1 MNRRNLRRVF
11 WVCPA
16 LLTTSCGGGEPP
28 PPARPQPA
36 PVTTVEAAQT
46 AFVSPARWSFHPPTP
61 TTATASVILADGSC
75 LFTTDEGLRIRTTKA
90 ERSATGSVTCRGSA
104 TAAAEVTP
112 EGLVGMVERAAS
124 SWLFI
129 GESGTLYEAA
139 APLESFRRVIGA
151 PTTFTRVTGNGKTVL
166 AVTLSGEI
174 FRLEESSTWQK
185 LNVSGARAFDVVVG
199 DDGSA
204 LTLALPEK
212 LFTSTDGQTFVQA
225 SAGDTIGAHQ
235 VGRTSSG
242 ALGVEGSSGTIV
254 WEPNKTPTLTP
265 TNERLVSRSS
275 TLDLDVST
283 VPTAS
288 AIVEGRAAIDGD
300 RYVEAVLVDE
310 ETGTWGLASG
320 PFEGPL
326 STTRLSNTT
335 NCAWMRVGARGRHVT
350 TVCVK
355 TDDDGT
361 HVALV
366 NMSGDGGTK
375 FGEPARFVVGDGDLV
390 GVAVANDGS
399 ALITGVCKA
408 RTGGSGC
415 SGSPP
420 VLFRLEKGAILSTL
434 AATPPLMGLPISPA
448 FSVDGRS
455 AYFLARR
462 AKDEKLALFV
472 SHEGG
477 HAFTE
482 RALDARADRGAKDPG
497 SEGDDSNEGEST
509 EESFDPSDLTTVR
522 PSDDGTLGM
531 VLTTSHGLS
540 YLTTDEDGRVI
551 GMSHPPVEQA
561 IVGGYGRRVLAVAS
575 APDRSSGADATITAW
590 ESGDGGSSWNELS
603 TTRSLLREIV
613 TGPLTAACSSA
624 GCLVGNTITRVGW
637 DGQSDAPSITKPK
650 TPEPQKV
657 NAVRTPLVCTL
668 DPKTPWKRIDHVW
681 TGPPT
686 LSATARGR
694 ALWSVLSFD
703 PATSAVSTTAAI
715 VPERGEG
722 PARVT
727 TRPMFGPA
735 PKGTEY
741 AVDVALQVEGYA
753 AARVRLPPGDQVTG
767 PMRNVEIG
775 WENYFDG
782 TSKQTSIPDAGTF
795 IEGDVRQGE
804 HRRFLD
810 TGLLSVTS
818 GAIFVRPHARGST
831 DARLFLLDTKGKRS
845 TPSFPAWSK
854 LAHAGARD
862 VSFDTAIADGKPM
875 AVGTIGPSSGE
886 TNVPLTIQL
895 ASAEEN
901 GSSKTTTTALFPP
914 TSTDHLRILSHDW
927 TYRGSTEVGV
937 IGISSEPR
945 ANRATAQ
952 FFPFRADG
960 NFGASAELPTPFDLP
975 EVPRP
980 CKAEER
986 RTTPRIA
993 AHAISGNDLMFPGY
1007 RHPVFVSEEQ
1017 KDKPSLDDALVLLT
1031 WGTILHGTKEAP
1043 CVAAW
1048 EAFGITPIGTVAVI
1062 GGDPSQ
1068 AWLFRRVQDGS
1079 TEPGALRLGR
1089 LSLRRE
1095 DEMLEHRP
1103 MSCRF
1108 DSSANIPESVWA
1120 QPGAFRWTTK

>member
-1 MNRRNLRRVF
+1 ME
-11 WVCPA
+11 
-16 LLTTSCGGGEPP
+16 S
-28 PPARPQPA
+28 
-36 PVTTVEAAQT
+36 AQT
-46 AFVSPARWSFHPPTP
+46 AFVSPARWAFHPPTP
-61 TTATASVILADGSC
+61 TSATASVILADGSC
-75 LFTTDEGLRIRTTKA
+75 LLTTDEGFRIRTTKG
-90 ERSATGSVTCRGSA
+90 ERDATGSVTCRGRISA
-104 TAAAEVTP
+104 ASEVAP
-112 EGLVGMVERAAS
+112 EALVGIVERPGL

-129 GESGTLYEAA
+129 GETGTLYETE
-139 APLESFRRVIGA
+139 APLESFRRIIGA
-151 PTTFTRVTGNGKTVL
+151 PTTFTRVAGNAKTVL
-166 AVTLSGEI
+166 AVTPSGEL
-174 FRLEESSTWQK
+174 FRLDESSIWQK
-185 LNVSGARAFDVVVG
+185 SNIAAARAYDVAVG

-204 LTLALPEK
+204 LVLALPEK
-212 LFTSTDGQTFVQA
+212 LFTSTDGQTFVPA
-225 SAGDTIGAHQ
+225 TMGNTIGARQ
-235 VGRTSSG
+235 VGRTSRG
-242 ALGVEGSSGTIV
+242 GLGVIGLTGTIV
-254 WEPNKTPTLTP
+254 WEPSKSPPLSQTSEPV
-265 TNERLVSRSS
+265 VSRGS
-275 TLDLDVST
+275 TLDLDKAT
-283 VPTAS
+283 VPTAT
-288 AIVEGRAAIDGD
+288 AIVEGRAALDGD

-320 PFEGPL
+320 TFDGPL
-326 STTRLSNTT
+326 STKRLTNTT
-335 NCAWMRVGARGRHVT
+335 DCAWMRVGARGRHVT

-366 NMSGDGGTK
+366 NMSNDGGAK
-375 FGEPARFVVGDGDLV
+375 FGEPARFVAGDGDLL

-399 ALITGVCKA
+399 ALVTGVCKA

-420 VLFRLEKGAILSTL
+420 VLFRLENGAITSTL

-482 RALDARADRGAKDPG
+482 RALDTRAGRVANDPG
-497 SEGDDSNEGEST
+497 LEANESSESETS

-522 PSDDGTLGM
+522 ASDDGTLGM
-531 VLTTSHGLS
+531 VLTTSRGLS
-540 YLTTDEDGRVI
+540 YLTTDEDGRVL

-561 IVGGYGRRVLAVAS
+561 ILGGYGRRVIALAS
-575 APDRSSGADATITAW
+575 ATDRSPGADATITAW

-603 TTRSLLREIV
+603 TTRSVLREII

-637 DGQSDAPSITKPK
+637 EGQSDAPSITKPK
-650 TPEPQKV
+650 APEQQKV
-657 NAVRTPLVCTL
+657 NAIRTPLVCTL

-694 ALWSVLSFD
+694 TAWSVLSFD
-703 PATSAVSTTAAI
+703 PATSAISTTAA
-715 VPERGEG
+715 VMPERGDG

-727 TRPMFGPA
+727 TRSMFAPA

-767 PMRNVEIG
+767 PMRNLEIA

-782 TSKQTSIPDAGTF
+782 TSKQTTIPDAGMF
-795 IEGDVRQGE
+795 GEGDVRQGD

-810 TGLLSVTS
+810 TGLMSVTS

-831 DARLFLLDTKGKRS
+831 DARLFLLDAKGKRS
-845 TPSFPAWSK
+845 TPSFPSWSK

-886 TNVPLTIQL
+886 TNIPLTMQL

-914 TSTDHLRILSHDW
+914 TSADHLRIFSHDW
-927 TYRGSTEVGV
+927 TYRGSTDVGV
-937 IGISSEPR
+937 VGISSEPR
-945 ANRATAQ
+945 AGRATAT

-960 NFGASAELPTPFDLP
+960 SFDAAVELPTPFDLP

-980 CKAEER
+980 CKADER
-986 RTTPRIA
+986 RTTPRVA
-993 AHAISGNDLMFPGY
+993 AHALSGNDLMFPGY
-1007 RHPVFVSEEQ
+1007 RHPVFVSEVQ
-1017 KDKPSLDDALVLLT
+1017 KDKPALDDALVLLT
-1031 WGTILHGTKEAP
+1031 WGTILHGTKQAP

-1048 EAFGITPIGTVAVI
+1048 EAFGITPIGVVAVI
-1062 GGDPSQ
+1062 SGDPSQ
-1068 AWLFRRVQDGS
+1068 AWLFRRVQ
-1079 TEPGALRLGR
+1079 TEPAESGGLRLDR

-1095 DEMLEHRP
+1095 TEMLEHRP

-1108 DSSANIPESVWA
+1108 DSSASIPETVWA
-1120 QPGAFRWTTK
+1120 QPGTFRWITK

>member
-1 MNRRNLRRVF
+1 M
-11 WVCPA
+11 
-16 LLTTSCGGGEPP
+16 
-28 PPARPQPA
+28 
-36 PVTTVEAAQT
+36 
-46 AFVSPARWSFHPPTP
+46 
-61 TTATASVILADGSC
+61 
-75 LFTTDEGLRIRTTKA
+75 
-90 ERSATGSVTCRGSA
+90 
-104 TAAAEVTP
+104 TAAAEVAP
-112 EGLVGMVERAAS
+112 EALVGMVERPGL

-129 GESGTLYEAA
+129 GESGTLYETE
-139 APLESFRRVIGA
+139 APLDSFRRVIGA

-174 FRLEESSTWQK
+174 FRLEEPSTWQK
-185 LNVSGARAFDVVVG
+185 LNVSGARAYDVVVG

-204 LTLALPEK
+204 LALALPEK
-212 LFTSTDGQTFVQA
+212 LFTSTDGRTFVPT
-225 SAGDTIGAHQ
+225 STSSTIGARH

-242 ALGVEGSSGTIV
+242 ALGVEGLTGTFV
-254 WEPNKTPTLTP
+254 WEPKKSSTLSR
-265 TNERLVSRSS
+265 TNESIVSRSS
-275 TLDLDVST
+275 TLALDSST
-283 VPTAS
+283 VPTAT

-300 RYVEAVLVDE
+300 RYIEAVLVDE

-326 STTRLSNTT
+326 TTTRLSNTT
-335 NCAWMRVGARGRHVT
+335 DCAWMRVGARDRYVT

-366 NMSGDGGTK
+366 NMSSDGGAK
-375 FGEPARFVVGDGDLV
+375 FGEAARFVAGDGDLL
-390 GVAVANDGS
+390 GVAMANDGS
-399 ALITGVCKA
+399 ALVTGVCKA

-420 VLFRLEKGAILSTL
+420 VLFKMEKSAITATL

-448 FSVDGRS
+448 FSVDGNS

-472 SHEGG
+472 SHDGG

-482 RALDARADRGAKDPG
+482 RALDVRAGRGPKGPG
-497 SEGDDSNEGEST
+497 YESDDSGESEPT

-522 PSDDGTLGM
+522 PSDDGTIGM
-531 VLTTSHGLS
+531 VLTTSRGLS
-540 YLTTDEDGRVI
+540 YLTTDEDGRVL
-551 GMSHPPVEQA
+551 GMSHPPVDQA
-561 IVGGYGRRVLAVAS
+561 ILGGYGRRVLALAS
-575 APDRSSGADATITAW
+575 GADRSAGADATITAW

-603 TTRSLLREIV
+603 TTRSVLREII
-613 TGPLTAACSSA
+613 TGPMTAACASA
-624 GCLVGNTITRVGW
+624 GCLVGNTITRNGW
-637 DGQSDAPSITKPK
+637 DGQSDAASITKPK
-650 TPEPQKV
+650 GPEARKV
-657 NAVRTPLVCTL
+657 NAIRTPLVCTL
-668 DPKTPWKRIDHVW
+668 DPKTPWKRIEHVW

-694 ALWSVLSFD
+694 TLWSVLSFD
-703 PATSAVSTTAAI
+703 PATSAISTTAAV

-722 PARVT
+722 PARLT
-727 TRPMFGPA
+727 TRSMFAPA

-753 AARVRLPPGDQVTG
+753 AARVRVPQGDAVTA

-775 WENYFDG
+775 WENFFDG
-782 TSKQTSIPDAGTF
+782 TSKQTTIPDAGTF
-795 IEGDVRQGE
+795 TEGDIRHADQRQL
-804 HRRFLD
+804 LD

-831 DARLFLLDTKGKRS
+831 DARLFLLDTNGKRS

-854 LAHAGARD
+854 LVHAGARD
-862 VSFDTAIADGKPM
+862 VSFDTAIAEGKPM
-875 AVGTIGPSSGE
+875 AVSTIGPLSGE
-886 TNVPLTIQL
+886 TNIPLTMQL

-901 GSSKTTTTALFPP
+901 GSSKTTTTALFAP
-914 TSTDHLRILSHDW
+914 TSADHLRILSHDW
-927 TYRGSTEVGV
+927 TYRGSAEVG
-937 IGISSEPR
+937 IMGISSEPR
-945 ANRATAQ
+945 AGRATAT

-960 NFGASAELPTPFDLP
+960 SFDSSVELPTPYDLP

-980 CKAEER
+980 CKADER
-986 RTTPRIA
+986 RSTPRVA
-993 AHAISGNDLMFPGY
+993 AHALSGNDLMFPGY
-1007 RHPVFVSEEQ
+1007 RHPVFVSEAQ
-1017 KDKPSLDDALVLLT
+1017 KDKPALDDALVLLT
-1031 WGTILHGTKEAP
+1031 WGTVLHGTKEAP

-1048 EAFGITPIGTVAVI
+1048 EAFGITPIGIVAVI

-1068 AWLFRRVQDGS
+1068 AWLFRRVQETPSGL
-1079 TEPGALRLGR
+1079 GGLRLDR
-1089 LSLRRE
+1089 TSLRRE

-1108 DSSANIPESVWA
+1108 DASATIPETVWA
-1120 QPGAFRWTTK
+1120 QPGTFRWTTK